1 MNNVHNAGVLGW
13 IKQLNVPFPHSQAGK
28 PSVCCSF
35 SKHLAGVSIP
45 LNSDNWLVSENK
57 VCKESTAVTG
67 KEVHGSCFILH
78 PTTLPSHFCR
88 TSAISG
94 SPLPQAAAL
103 AKISFDP

>member
-1 MNNVHNAGVLGW
+1 MNNVHDAGVLGW

-35 SKHLAGVSIP
+35 PQDLAGVSIP

-57 VCKESTAVTG
+57 VGKESTAVTG
-67 KEVHGSCFILH
+67 KEMHGSCFMLH
-78 PTTLPSHFCR
+78 PTTLASHLAL

-94 SPLPQAAAL
+94 SPLAQAAAL
-103 AKISFDP
+103 ASSSFDP